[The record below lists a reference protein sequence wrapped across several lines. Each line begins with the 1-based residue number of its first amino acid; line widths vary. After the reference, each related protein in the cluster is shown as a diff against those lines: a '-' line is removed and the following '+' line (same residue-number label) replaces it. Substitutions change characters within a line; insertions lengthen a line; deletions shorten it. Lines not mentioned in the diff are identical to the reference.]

1 MSTPRTRHQNRS
13 SAPNSQNQSNPLAKK
28 ISAIVIVSVLLC
40 IISVIAK
47 NLYPEIVPNKM
58 IPKILGLTF
67 LVIIFTVVKF
77 VITQYKTLKN
87 TYQNLEQTLQETAMY
102 GNQQIDYVEYPQY
115 GQQQY
120 GQPMYPQQNYP
131 QGYQQ
136 DYRQGYL
143 PQYNQAYNQ
152 QPQRKKKGLLFSVI
166 ATIVILSALGI
177 VSLKLLSM
185 IETVTEKPT
194 ETYIYEC
201 VESKVTKASSY
212 EYEETDED
220 TGSISTVTVYS
231 FDCVYKY
238 NGEEYTLTSST
249 RSKKITEGDTVY
261 IYLNP
266 DSPQTEILTSF
277 ELSEKLIICFSIA
290 VSVEFILLFYL
301 PFKLIKKFAR
311 S

>member
-102 GNQQIDYVEYPQY
+102 GNQQIDYVEY
-115 GQQQY
+115 
-120 GQPMYPQQNYP
+120 
-131 QGYQQ
+131 
-136 DYRQGYL
+136 